1 MTQGQ
6 ADPGPYD
13 SSSKT
18 AWCPG
23 CGNFAILR
31 AVKAALVE
39 TGKHPHEIL
48 IVSGIGQAAKLPQ
61 YMNCNMFNGLHGRTL
76 PVATGAKLA
85 NPALTVLAVGGDG
98 DGLAEGGNHFLHAA
112 RRNIGVTYLIHD
124 NQVFGLTRGQASPT
138 SDAGFVTK
146 TTPFGVFPEP
156 FNLLAVAIAM
166 KANYVARGFA
176 GDVEHLAGLIA
187 GGIRHPGF
195 AVIDILQPCVVFN
208 RKNTFQWYRERVYKL
223 EEEGHDPGDYL
234 GAFER
239 AQEWGERIP
248 LGVFYRGGREPY
260 EAVLP
265 PLKAGRRR
273 GAGLDPSVAKPLFDG
288 FL

>member
-1 MTQGQ
+1 MSERQVSLEH
-6 ADPGPYD
+6 YD
-13 SSSKT
+13 SGSET

-31 AVKAALVE
+31 AVKKALVE
-39 TGKHPHEIL
+39 VGKQPHEVL

-85 NPALTVLAVGGDG
+85 NPSLTVLAVGGDG

-112 RRNIGVTYLIHD
+112 RRNVGLTYLIHN
-124 NQVFGLTRGQASPT
+124 NQVFGLTRGQTSPT
-138 SDAGFVTK
+138 SDPGFVTK
-146 TTPFGVFPEP
+146 TTPFGVFSEP
-156 FNLLAVAIAM
+156 VNALAVAIAV

-176 GDVEHLAGLIA
+176 GDLDHLAGLIA

-195 AVIDILQPCVVFN
+195 ALVEILQPCVVFN
-208 RKNTFQWYRERVYKL
+208 QKNTFKWYRQRVYKL
-223 EEEGHDPGDYL
+223 EEEGYSPDDRMH
-234 GAFER
+234 AFAR

-248 LGVFYRGGREPY
+248 TGVFYKGDREPY
-260 EAVLP
+260 EKVLP
-265 PLKAGRRR
+265 WLRAGSPV
-273 GAGLDPSVAKPLFDG
+273 AAPFDPTVTERLFRA